1 MPVETE
7 RTAESKRKQ
16 PQMLPSSCIK
26 PCILLFLV
34 YACSSYCS
42 TDSSSV
48 SRSAAGISSFK
59 AVLSPDS
66 GAHDAK
72 TSTDS
77 LLQVDPEKNTS
88 AGPARSP
95 LGAAASIAPQT
106 SQDSLQGAAHD
117 NRALFARLGNYH
129 RAFGAYTLVLG
140 ILAIGTGVVF
150 LDKKEVFPFSV
161 SCITLGGITAGIGI
175 WEISMGLSLKR
186 HGSGP

>member
-1 MPVETE
+1 MPGTE
-7 RTAESKRKQ
+7 RPAESKRKQ
-16 PQMLPSSCIK
+16 PQMPPSSCIK

-34 YACSSYCS
+34 YACGSYCS
-42 TDSSSV
+42 ADSSSV
-48 SRSAAGISSFK
+48 PGGLSSVK
-59 AVLSPDS
+59 TALSPDS
-66 GAHDAK
+66 GTHGAK
-72 TSTDS
+72 TSADS
-77 LLQVDPEKNTS
+77 LLQVEPVKNT
-88 AGPARSP
+88 APEPAPPP
-95 LGAAASIAPQT
+95 LGVAASIAPQT